1 MKSCSQQNRCRI
13 KDNMK
18 LFFSFVFISLSWGQ
32 FDPAY
37 YGFGLDIGSSGSG
50 FFING
55 HIPHN
60 SKKLSLNAELRFY
73 DIKDPNESMVYDPY
87 YGTTRT
93 IGGVSLIMLPIFI
106 GSNYYPFVDKIQNNF
121 SPFIA
126 IRGGGIFTL
135 NGAEE
140 GSFNERWKNIDTQFT
155 LGGFFGLGV
164 DFKMYGQTTVSPMV
178 GYERLPLKYK
188 ADGQIDYSGMLIHI
202 AFNRRFAL

>member
-1 MKSCSQQNRCRI
+1 MKC
-13 KDNMK
+13 
-18 LFFSFVFISLSWGQ
+18 FFSCLIISLSWGQ
-32 FDPAY
+32 FDPTY

-55 HIPHN
+55 QMPHN
-60 SKKLSLNAELRFY
+60 SKKFSLNAEIRFY

-93 IGGVSLIMLPIFI
+93 IGGVSLVMLPIFI

-121 SPFIA
+121 APFIA
-126 IRGGGIFTL
+126 MRSGGLFTL

-140 GSFNERWKNIDTQFT
+140 GSFKQRWKNIDTQFT
-155 LGGFFGLGV
+155 LGGFFGYGI
-164 DFKMYGQTTVSPMV
+164 DFNMYGQTTLSPMV
-178 GYERLPLKYK
+178 GYELLPLKYK
-188 ADGQIDYSGMLIHI
+188 ADGANDYSGMLIHI